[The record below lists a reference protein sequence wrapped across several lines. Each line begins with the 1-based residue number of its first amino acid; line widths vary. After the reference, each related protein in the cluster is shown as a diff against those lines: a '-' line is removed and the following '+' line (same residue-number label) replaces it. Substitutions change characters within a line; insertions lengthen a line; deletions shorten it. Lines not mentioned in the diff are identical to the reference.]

1 MLRVMALEQHG
12 LTPGTDIDVLVT
24 GAAGGVGSV
33 AVGLLAR
40 LGYYVTAST
49 GRPETHQR
57 LRSLGAAAIIDRA
70 ELTHLIRETAGKG
83 AMVCR
88 H

>member
-49 GRPETHQR
+49 GRPETHH
-57 LRSLGAAAIIDRA
+57 SDYDHLGPQQSS
-70 ELTHLIRETAGKG
+70 TALS
-83 AMVCR
+83 
-88 H
+88 